1 VFLRDSTAIS
11 DSILL
16 LFGGNIKQG
25 GLDGHLKMLGGYLEF
40 FMSRDLASTYLNL
53 KSELDDLIHHKLQNP
68 RMDIQTSEE
77 LLSAVRLLV
86 TEDPCSGRFV
96 YGRQEPRSKKAKT
109 MLPPASVSMD
119 GGGGHGGDNPKNQL
133 QTLLTRAGNNNPS
146 YKTKQ
151 IKNSLFRSTVEFN
164 GMEFV
169 GQPCANKKL
178 AEKDAAEEAINW
190 LTGGG
195 APPETRDP
203 RDIDHMSM
211 LTKPPRRKRHHH
223 RRT

>member
-1 VFLRDSTAIS
+1 
-11 DSILL
+11 
-16 LFGGNIKQG
+16 
-25 GLDGHLKMLGGYLEF
+25 
-40 FMSRDLASTYLNL
+40 
-53 KSELDDLIHHKLQNP
+53 
-68 RMDIQTSEE
+68 MDIQSSEE

-96 YGRQEPRSKKAKT
+96 YGRQEPRSKKAKM
-109 MLPPASVSMD
+109 MLTSASVPMD
-119 GGGGHGGDNPKNQL
+119 RGGGGHGGDNPKNQL
-133 QTLLTRAGNNNPS
+133 QTLLTRAGNDNPT

-151 IKNSLFRSTVEFN
+151 IKSTLFRSTVGFN

-178 AEKDAAEEAINW
+178 AEKDAAGEAINW

-195 APPETRDP
+195 APPPDLRDSR
-203 RDIDHMSM
+203 RDIDHMSV
-211 LTKPPRRKRHHH
+211 LTKPPRRKRHHN